1 MNKLQ
6 EQIRKAII
14 SEKSVGHPFDEEDT
28 EAASEL
34 CTTIAID
41 FAKGFSEWLQ
51 LNRWFCYD
59 QSEKK
64 WHYTFEGG
72 TAISNASY
80 EKNYKKTTDQLIELY
95 IQSL

>member
-14 SEKSVGHPFDEEDT
+14 SEKSVDHPFDEEDT

-41 FAKGFSEWLQ
+41 FAKSFAEYTNKSDIVFIPKKDK
-51 LNRWFCYD
+51 WFNVFD
-59 QSEKK
+59 NK
-64 WHYTFEGG
+64 T
-72 TAISNASY
+72 SY
-80 EKNYKKTTDQLIELY
+80 TTDQLIELY